1 MKKIIT
7 LILAA
12 MLSASTF
19 AAEVQPV
26 EVEEVKGYPTQEEI
40 KEITESWTFPLYLSI
55 AEQLIEDGLAY
66 QEQQRQQK
74 QEGEAK

>member
-1 MKKIIT
+1 MKKIT

-19 AAEVQPV
+19 AAEVQP
-26 EVEEVKGYPTQEEI
+26 VEEVKGYPTQEEI
-40 KEITESWTFPLYLSI
+40 KEITESWTFPIYLSI
-55 AEQLIEDGLAY
+55 AEQLIEDGLTY

-74 QEGEAK
+74 HEGEAK

>member
-1 MKKIIT
+1 MKIT

-12 MLSASTF
+12 MLSASAF

-26 EVEEVKGYPTQEEI
+26 EEAKGYPTQEEI

-55 AEQLIEDGLAY
+55 AEQLIEDGLTY

>member
-1 MKKIIT
+1 MKKIT

-26 EVEEVKGYPTQEEI
+26 EVKGYPTQEEI
-40 KEITESWTFPLYLSI
+40 KEITESWTFPIYLSI
-55 AEQLIEDGLAY
+55 AEQLIEDGLTY

>member
-1 MKKIIT
+1 MKKIT

-19 AAEVQPV
+19 AAEVQTGGEPQ
-26 EVEEVKGYPTQEEI
+26 GYPSQEEI
-40 KEITESWTFPLYLSI
+40 KEITESWTFPIYLSI
-55 AEQLIEDGLAY
+55 AEQLIEDGLTY

-74 QEGEAK
+74 HEGEAK